1 MSRHVCMISW
11 KLSHFFGAALEEG
24 VYFQYAW
31 HHGLCAIHTR
41 TDVEATLNGIE
52 AAARRGARRAS

>member
-1 MSRHVCMISW
+1 MISW

-24 VYFQYAW
+24 AYFHHAW